1 MRKCLTVSKGP
12 TPLICDDLWLSYVI
26 MTIHSISVR
35 SECWRETFA
44 VQPVFGLAGRFV
56 PKDMMTY
63 DMVMLRVPVEK
74 LVGPA

>member
-1 MRKCLTVSKGP
+1 
-12 TPLICDDLWLSYVI
+12 

-44 VQPVFGLAGRFV
+44 VQPVFGSAGWFV

-63 DMVMLRVPVEK
+63 DMVILRVPVEK